1 MSPVNVEFW
10 LQSLTDKM
18 MLVFFV
24 QMSRVQQ
31 ASSSLGLKLFH
42 LNGAWLDHPHI
53 QQFFLLKSWYLWMK
67 LNLSNL
73 NKLQDRANRRN
84 RILDKTETS

>member
-1 MSPVNVEFW
+1 
-10 LQSLTDKM
+10 
-18 MLVFFV
+18 
-24 QMSRVQQ
+24 
-31 ASSSLGLKLFH
+31 
-42 LNGAWLDHPHI
+42 
-53 QQFFLLKSWYLWMK
+53 MK